1 LTVMGL
7 DLGEKTIGVAVS
19 DPLELIAH
27 GVEVIRRQNRKKD
40 LARLAE
46 IVRERGVTL
55 VVLGLPRHMNGT
67 LGQRAE
73 ETLAFARELEKY
85 LQIPVVTQDERLS
98 TVAAEKAL
106 LEADLSRRRRRAV
119 IDMTAAV
126 LILQAYL
133 DKKSRVD

>member
-1 LTVMGL
+1 MGL

>member
-1 LTVMGL
+1 MTVMGL

>member
-1 LTVMGL
+1 MGL

-133 DKKSRVD
+133 DKKRRVD